1 MGNLTIGFCVIYIF
15 RRFAMLTLRYS
26 IVLGTV
32 LLQAPLVAQVAR
44 VARTLPPLAQ
54 PPVPSDPL
62 ELVAGNA
69 QPVQDVSQRA
79 EIINLLL
86 NAHRHSNV
94 RAQPYDLKTT
104 FTASG
109 SSSSSGT
116 WQLEDMS
123 AAGFYRWTAQGPSYS
138 AVNLQSNRIMYSN
151 QPTNS
156 LPLRLLQVRE
166 AIFYSEPMVGPRA
179 SLRTATGNVN
189 GVDVVCA
196 LISHNAPASGQTGGR
211 RWDEEEYCVDP
222 KAGTLMTYSLAPG
235 LYVQYDYSKALQFH
249 GKLIANRFT
258 ITQAGQTVVEA
269 QTESVTDPP
278 NNPAAFQT
286 AGLNQIGVGP
296 VMSAPWHV
304 RAMRPSPAGAPGG
317 TEQIVVLHGMQSPDG
332 QLTEVELLASSDAS
346 LNEPALATASK
357 WVGGMMGQEPE
368 PGATPQSHEVLMTV
382 QYSPQQ

>member
-1 MGNLTIGFCVIYIF
+1 
-15 RRFAMLTLRYS
+15 MLTLRHA
-26 IVLGTV
+26 IVLAMV
-32 LLQAPLVAQVAR
+32 LLQSPLVAQVAR
-44 VARTLPPLAQ
+44 VARTLPQLAQ

-62 ELVAGNA
+62 ELVTGNA
-69 QPVQDVSQRA
+69 QPVQDVNQRA

-86 NAHRHSNV
+86 NSHRLSNV

-109 SSSSSGT
+109 SSSSSGV

-123 AAGFYRWTAQGPSYS
+123 IGGFYRWTAQGPNFS
-138 AVNLQSNRIMYSN
+138 AVNLQANRIMYSN

-179 SLRTATGNVN
+179 SLRTASGSVN

-196 LISHNAPASGQTGGR
+196 LISHNAATSGQTGGR

-222 KAGTLMTYSLAPG
+222 RAGTLMTYSLAPG

-249 GKLIANRFT
+249 GKLIANKFT
-258 ITQAGQTVVEA
+258 ITQAGQTVAET

-304 RAMRPSPAGAPGG
+304 RSMRPSPTGAPGG

-346 LNEPALATASK
+346 LNEPALAAASK

-382 QYSPQQ
+382 LYSPQQ

>member
-1 MGNLTIGFCVIYIF
+1 
-15 RRFAMLTLRYS
+15 MLTLRHA

-44 VARTLPPLAQ
+44 VARTLPQLAQ

-62 ELVAGNA
+62 ELVTGNA

-79 EIINLLL
+79 EIVNLLL
-86 NAHRHSNV
+86 NSHRLSNV

-109 SSSSSGT
+109 SSSSSGV
-116 WQLEDMS
+116 WQLEDIS
-123 AAGFYRWTAQGPSYS
+123 PGAGLYRWTAQGPNFS
-138 AVNLQSNRIMYSN
+138 AVNLQANRILHSS
-151 QPTNS
+151 QPANS

-235 LYVQYDYSKALQFH
+235 LYVQYDYSKALRFH
-249 GKLIANRFT
+249 GKLIANKFT

-304 RAMRPSPAGAPGG
+304 RAMRPSPAAAPGG
-317 TEQIVVLHGMQSPDG
+317 TEQIVVLHGVQLPDG

-346 LNEPALATASK
+346 LNEPALATATK

>member
-1 MGNLTIGFCVIYIF
+1 MP
-15 RRFAMLTLRYS
+15 TLRNA
-26 IVLGTV
+26 IVIGIAF
-32 LLQAPLVAQVAR
+32 LQAPLVAQVAR
-44 VARTLPPLAQ
+44 GARVLPQLAQ

-62 ELVAGNA
+62 ELVTGNA

-86 NAHRHSNV
+86 NAHRNSNV

-104 FTASG
+104 FTATG
-109 SSSSSGT
+109 SSTSSGV

-123 AAGFYRWTAQGPSYS
+123 VAGFYRWTAQGPNFS
-138 AVNLQSNRIMYSN
+138 AVNLQANRILYSS
-151 QPTNS
+151 QPANS

-179 SLRTATGNVN
+179 SLRTAPGSLN
-189 GVDVVCA
+189 GIGVVCA
-196 LISHNAPASGQTGGR
+196 LISHNANTSSQTGGR

-249 GKLIANRFT
+249 GKLIANKFT

-269 QTESVTDPP
+269 QTESISDPS

-304 RAMRPSPAGAPGG
+304 RSMRPAPAGAPGG
-317 TEQIVVLHGMQSPDG
+317 TAQIVVLHGNQSPDG

-346 LNEPALATASK
+346 LNDPALAAASK
-357 WVGGMMGQEPE
+357 WVGGVMGQEPE

>member
-1 MGNLTIGFCVIYIF
+1 
-15 RRFAMLTLRYS
+15 MLTCHHAIL
-26 IVLGTV
+26 LGAA
-32 LLQAPLVAQVAR
+32 LLPGLLVAQIQ
-44 VARTLPPLAQ
+44 Q
-54 PPVPSDPL
+54 PAEPAVPSDPL
-62 ELVAGNA
+62 ELITGNA

-86 NAHRHSNV
+86 NAHRISNV

-109 SSSSSGT
+109 AAASSGL

-123 AAGFYRWTAQGPSYS
+123 AGGFYRWTAQGPGYS

-151 QPTNS
+151 QPANS

-179 SLRTATGNVN
+179 SLRTARSSVN

-196 LISHNAPASGQTGGR
+196 LISHNATSSGQTGGR
-211 RWDEEEYCVDP
+211 RWEEEEYCVDP
-222 KAGTLMTYSLAPG
+222 KAGMLMTYSLAPG
-235 LYVQYDYSKALQFH
+235 LYVLYDYSKALQFH
-249 GKLIANRFT
+249 GKVIANKFT

-269 QTESVTDPP
+269 QTESVADPP

-296 VMSAPWHV
+296 VMSAPWRV
-304 RAMRPSPAGAPGG
+304 RARRPSPGGSAGG
-317 TEQIVVLHGMQSPDG
+317 TAQMVVLHGVQSPDG
-332 QLTEVELLASSDAS
+332 QITEVELLASSDAS
-346 LNEPALATASK
+346 LNEPALAAASK
-357 WVGGMMGQEPE
+357 WVRSMGQEPE

-382 QYSPQQ
+382 QYLSSQQ

>member
-44 VARTLPPLAQ
+44 AVRALPPLAQ

-62 ELVAGNA
+62 ELVTGNA
-69 QPVQDVSQRA
+69 QPVQDVTQRA

-109 SSSSSGT
+109 SSASNGM
-116 WQLEDMS
+116 WQLEDMWS
-123 AAGFYRWTAQGPSYS
+123 GGAYRWTAQGPNYS

-151 QPTNS
+151 QPANS

-166 AIFYSEPMVGPRA
+166 AIFYSEPMLGPRA
-179 SLRTATGNVN
+179 SLRTATGNIN

-196 LISHNAPASGQTGGR
+196 LISHNAPTPGQTGGR

-235 LYVQYDYSKALQFH
+235 LYVQYDYSKALRFH
-249 GKLIANRFT
+249 GKLIANKFT

-269 QTESVTDPP
+269 QTE
-278 NNPAAFQT
+278 
-286 AGLNQIGVGP
+286 
-296 VMSAPWHV
+296 
-304 RAMRPSPAGAPGG
+304 
-317 TEQIVVLHGMQSPDG
+317 
-332 QLTEVELLASSDAS
+332 
-346 LNEPALATASK
+346 
-357 WVGGMMGQEPE
+357 
-368 PGATPQSHEVLMTV
+368 
-382 QYSPQQ
+382 